1 MYSIHKIW
9 KQSCASEGGGYLK
22 KDKTHKIRFYKTEK
36 AISSLSFLKTYVNTA
51 GVVVEAIRVCDGV
64 EWLTWRGGD
73 KPLWPLA
80 EELEDG
86 VDPDGQHDRH
96 DDDLVHV
103 GDVYCEEVALT
114 RYIPQSYHQVLRNV
128 FAVNLLY

>member
-1 MYSIHKIW
+1 MPQKVVVI
-9 KQSCASEGGGYLK
+9 LK
-22 KDKTHKIRFYKTEK
+22 KIKPTKSDFDKTVK
-36 AISSLSFLKTYVNTA
+36 ALSNLSFSQNKNDLIKTYMNTA
-51 GVVVEAIRVCDGV
+51 GVVLEAVCVCHGV

-73 KPLWPLA
+73 EPLWPLA

-103 GDVYCEEVALT
+103 GDVHCEEVALT
-114 RYIPQSYHQVLRNV
+114 RHIPHSYHQVWRNV
-128 FAVNLLY
+128 FAMNLLY

>member
-1 MYSIHKIW
+1 M
-9 KQSCASEGGGYLK
+9 
-22 KDKTHKIRFYKTEK
+22 
-36 AISSLSFLKTYVNTA
+36 NTA

-128 FAVNLLY
+128 FAVNSTNSARSFTFSLMDTTDYTHTLY